1 MDHDQLS
8 IPPLIRRQRQVLPS
22 APPVSKPLSKPRV
35 FCFGEGR
42 WWRLRAFLNHITGG
56 TTWLVPLRDLKRRWP
71 DQGQGPEQDQRSC
84 SDGPEVQATPPETG
98 MV

>member
-22 APPVSKPLSKPRV
+22 AS
-35 FCFGEGR
+35 
-42 WWRLRAFLNHITGG
+42 
-56 TTWLVPLRDLKRRWP
+56 PLRDLKRRWP